1 MSKIIQSEGVMI
13 DLDNFVSFPFKVLDS
28 YSKELSN
35 KYTIK
40 YKNNKNNVLINAE
53 LNMIGKKIKEKLG
66 LGITR
71 TYN

>member
-1 MSKIIQSEGVMI
+1 MIQSEGVMI

-35 KYTIK
+35 KYTKK

-53 LNMIGKKIKEKLG
+53 LNMIVKKIKEKLG
-66 LGITR
+66 SGITR

>member
-1 MSKIIQSEGVMI
+1 MI
-13 DLDNFVSFPFKVLDS
+13 DLDNFVSFPFKVLNS

-35 KYTIK
+35 KCTKK

-66 LGITR
+66 SGITR